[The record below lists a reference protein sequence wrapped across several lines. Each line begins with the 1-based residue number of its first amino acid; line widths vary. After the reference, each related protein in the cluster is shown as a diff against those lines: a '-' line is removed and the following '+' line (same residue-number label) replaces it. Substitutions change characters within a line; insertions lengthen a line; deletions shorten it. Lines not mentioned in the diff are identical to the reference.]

1 MRAHSHWQL
10 INDGGI
16 EVKQAITT
24 IIAAGLLLLSGCTQP
39 ETANTATT
47 PTATP
52 AATVAPTAAAAQSG
66 DLAKA
71 AEDLDKAIRE
81 LQDKNY
87 RGALDWIN
95 GAHKEV
101 TAVLNASDTPAAVKS
116 GVETAN
122 TDLDNVKALVEKKDP
137 TAEKSLKAALAQI
150 TKLAERLNAEAAK
163 AAKGAAEK
171 TVPKKQ

>member
-1 MRAHSHWQL
+1 
-10 INDGGI
+10 
-16 EVKQAITT
+16 VKQAIVTT
-24 IIAAGLLLLSGCTQP
+24 IAAGLLGALLALSGCSQP
-39 ETANTATT
+39 ETANTVTT

-52 AATVAPTAAAAQSG
+52 AATPAPTAEAAQSG
-66 DLAKA
+66 DLQKA
-71 AEDLDKAIRE
+71 TEQLDKALRE

-95 GAHKEV
+95 GARKEV
-101 TAVLNASDTPAAVKS
+101 TAVLNASNTPASLKTS
-116 GVETAN
+116 VETAN

-137 TAEKSLKAALAQI
+137 TAEKSLNAVSAQI

-163 AAKGAAEK
+163 DKTDATKGTAEK

>member
-1 MRAHSHWQL
+1 M
-10 INDGGI
+10 
-16 EVKQAITT
+16 KQAIVT
-24 IIAAGLLLLSGCTQP
+24 IIAVGLLGALLALSGCSQP

-52 AATVAPTAAAAQSG
+52 AAATPAPAAAQSG
-66 DLAKA
+66 DLQQAVEKLEKA
-71 AEDLDKAIRE
+71 LRE

-101 TAVLNASDTPAAVKS
+101 TAVLNDSNTPALVKPN
-116 GVETAN
+116 VETAN
-122 TDLDNVKALVEKKDP
+122 TDLDKVKALVEKKDP
-137 TAEKSLKAALAQI
+137 TAEKSLNAALAEI

-163 AAKGAAEK
+163 DKMGAPKGTAEK
-171 TVPKKQ
+171 TAPKKH

>member
-1 MRAHSHWQL
+1 
-10 INDGGI
+10 
-16 EVKQAITT
+16 VKQAIVT
-24 IIAAGLLLLSGCTQP
+24 IIAVGLLGALLALSGCSQP

-47 PTATP
+47 PTVTPAAATP
-52 AATVAPTAAAAQSG
+52 APAAAAAAQSG
-66 DLAKA
+66 DLQQAVEKLEKA
-71 AEDLDKAIRE
+71 LRE

-101 TAVLNASDTPAAVKS
+101 TAVLNDSNTPALVKPN
-116 GVETAN
+116 VETAN
-122 TDLDNVKALVEKKDP
+122 TDLDKVKALVEKKDT
-137 TAEKSLKAALAQI
+137 TAEKSLNAALAEI

-163 AAKGAAEK
+163 DKMGATKGAAEK